1 MSLFTV
7 EIEKTYRRW
16 RTYIGFAVILAAVL
30 LLEVIIKLNEPQM
43 SRAFSGG
50 LNADFLIS
58 GHILNAWVITAF
70 IMNSLYIHVP
80 FLIALVAGD
89 MVSSEATSGTLR
101 FMLIRPPSRT
111 KIISAKFLAMLFYT
125 ASLIVFFGILS
136 VGLGLIFFG
145 GGDLVKFQPGL
156 PHIVVLPAH
165 IAASRT
171 GMAFLAAILSM
182 SVVGSLAFLFS
193 TLADNSIGPII
204 GSIAV
209 VIISF
214 ILGNLPF
221 EFTESLRPYLF
232 TTYMGIWQLLLD
244 NPIQWSIVGKYALAL
259 LGYDTV
265 FFGIAYYVFVRK
277 DIKS

>member
-1 MSLFTV
+1 MSLFSIEV
-7 EIEKTYRRW
+7 EKTFRRW
-16 RTYIGFAVILAAVL
+16 RTYIGFAVVLAAVL
-30 LLEVIIKLNEPQM
+30 LLEIIIKLNEAEM
-43 SRAFSGG
+43 AHSFAGG
-50 LNADFLIS
+50 LNSDFLVC
-58 GHILNAWVITAF
+58 GNLLNAWVITAF

-101 FMLIRPPSRT
+101 FMLIRPPSRSR
-111 KIISAKFLAMLFYT
+111 IITSKFLAMLFYT
-125 ASLIVFFGILS
+125 ALLIVFLGVLCIGI
-136 VGLGLIFFG
+136 GLLFFG
-145 GGDLVKFQPGL
+145 GGDLIKFQPGI

-171 GMAFLAAILSM
+171 ALAFVAAILSM

-193 TLADNSIGPII
+193 TLVDNSIGPII
-204 GSIAV
+204 GSIAI

-221 EFTESLRPYLF
+221 EFAEVLKPYLF

-244 NPIQWSIVGKYALAL
+244 NPISWGEVGKYALAL
-259 LGYDTV
+259 LGYDAA
-265 FFGIAYYVFVRK
+265 FFAIAYYVFVRK
-277 DIKS
+277 DVKS

>member
-1 MSLFTV
+1 MSLFAV

-16 RTYIGFAVILAAVL
+16 RTYIGFAVILAAVF

-43 SRAFSGG
+43 ARAFSGG

-101 FMLIRPPSRT
+101 FMLIRPPSRS

-125 ASLIVFFGILS
+125 ATLIIFFGILC
-136 VGLGLIFFG
+136 VGIGLMLFG
-145 GGDLVKFQPGL
+145 GGELIKVQPGM
-156 PHIVVLPAH
+156 PHIVVLPARLAASQTGLAF
-165 IAASRT
+165 IAA
-171 GMAFLAAILSM
+171 IISM
-182 SVVGSLAFLFS
+182 SVVGALAFLFS
-193 TLADNSIGPII
+193 TLVDNSIGPII

-244 NPIQWSIVGKYALAL
+244 NPVDWPMVLKYALAL

-265 FFGIAYYVFVRK
+265 FFMVAYYVFVRK

>member
-1 MSLFTV
+1 MSLFAIEV
-7 EIEKTYRRW
+7 EKTFRRW
-16 RTYIGFAVILAAVL
+16 RTYIGFAVVLAAVL
-30 LLEVIIKLNEPQM
+30 LLEVVIKLSEVQM
-43 SRAFSGG
+43 ARSFATG
-50 LNADFLIS
+50 LNNDFLVT
-58 GHILNAWVITAF
+58 GNVLNAWVITAF

-89 MVSSEATSGTLR
+89 MVSSEAASGTIR
-101 FMLIRPPSRT
+101 FMLIRPPSRS

-125 ASLIVFFGILS
+125 AVLILFFGILCIGI
-136 VGLGLIFFG
+136 GLLFFG
-145 GGDLVKFQPGL
+145 GGDLIKFQPGL
-156 PHIVVLPAH
+156 PHIVVLPAQV
-165 IAASRT
+165 AAYCTSL
-171 GMAFLAAILSM
+171 AFVAAILSM

-193 TLADNSIGPII
+193 TLVDNSIGPII

-209 VIISF
+209 VIVSF

-244 NPIQWSIVGKYALAL
+244 NPIDWSQVGKYALAL
-259 LGYDTV
+259 LAYDAV
-265 FFGIAYYVFVRK
+265 FFAASYFVFVKK

>member
-1 MSLFTV
+1 MSLFRIEV
-7 EIEKTYRRW
+7 EKTFRRW

-30 LLEVIIKLNEPQM
+30 LLEIIIKLNETTM
-43 SRAFSGG
+43 AHSFAGG
-50 LNADFLIS
+50 LSNDFLVS
-58 GHILNAWVITAF
+58 GNVLNAWAITAL

-89 MVSSEATSGTLR
+89 MVSSEATSGTMR
-101 FMLIRPPSRT
+101 FMLIRPPSRSR
-111 KIISAKFLAMLFYT
+111 IITYKFLAMLFYV
-125 ASLIVFFGILS
+125 ALLILFLGVLCVGI
-136 VGLGLIFFG
+136 GLLFFG
-145 GGDLVKFQPGL
+145 GGDLIKFQAAM
-156 PHIVVLPAH
+156 PHIVILPAH

-171 GMAFLAAILSM
+171 GLAFLAAIVSM

-193 TLADNSIGPII
+193 TLVDNSIGPII
-204 GSIAV
+204 GSIGV

-232 TTYMGIWQLLLD
+232 TTYMNIWQLLLD
-244 NPIQWSIVGKYALAL
+244 NPVNWTEVGKYALIL
-259 LGYDTV
+259 LAFDAA
-265 FFGIAYYVFVRK
+265 FFGAAYWVFVRK